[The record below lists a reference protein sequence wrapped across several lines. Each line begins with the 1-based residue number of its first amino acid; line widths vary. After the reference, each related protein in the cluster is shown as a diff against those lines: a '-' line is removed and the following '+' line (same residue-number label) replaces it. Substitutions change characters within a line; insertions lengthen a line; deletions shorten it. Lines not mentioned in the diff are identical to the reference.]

1 MRFADILR
9 LCRQNLLRRKSRT
22 VLTVLGVV
30 VGCCSIVLM
39 VSLGAGINEQN
50 ERMLESMGDLSIITV
65 YAGGSGAGGGIDGKQ
80 TALDDKAVEEFR
92 SIPQVAGVTPM
103 ASMPYTTSL
112 KTGGGD
118 RYVVDYVQVMGI
130 DTTQL
135 DAMGYVLLE
144 GRAPLRSG
152 EVLLGEYTAYDFM
165 DRFRAGED
173 SMRHHSR
180 GSGGMCVFD
189 ESTGTCREA
198 ADDPDPFF
206 DPLTTPLTLVAGPSF
221 NGLLSSEGVM
231 AGDAGAAG
239 TPLETALTPV
249 GILKEDYNKGGAT
262 SSGLILPLDDLKQLV
277 RDADPSSARAS
288 AYDQALIKVTDMAQ
302 VGEVE
307 DQIRALG
314 FGTSSVRQMR
324 ESLEEQSRSIQLILG
339 GIGAVSLLVAA
350 IGIANTMIMSVTERT
365 REIGIM
371 KSLGCTV
378 RDIRIMFLGEA
389 GAIGFLGGVI
399 GCAISAIA
407 SVAINLVSFAS
418 ADVRGVVTAVIG
430 GGEATRVSVIPWWL
444 YLFAI
449 AFSTAIGLL
458 SGFQPA
464 NRAVRIPAL
473 DAIRNAT

>member
-65 YAGGSGAGGGIDGKQ
+65 YKGGSGAGGGTDDKP
-80 TALDDKAVEEFR
+80 TALDDQAIEEFR

-103 ASMPYTTSL
+103 ASMPYTVSL
-112 KTGGGD
+112 KAGGGD

-135 DAMGYVLLE
+135 DVMGYMLLE

-152 EVLLGEYTAYDFM
+152 EALLGEYTAYDFT

-173 SMRHHSR
+173 SMRYHSR
-180 GSGGMCVFD
+180 GSGGMCVAG
-189 ESTGTCREA
+189 ESTGTCREV

-206 DPLTTPLTLVAGPSF
+206 DPLTTPLTLVTGPSF
-221 NGLLSSEGVM
+221 NGLLSAEGMM
-231 AGDAGAAG
+231 AGDAAAES
-239 TPLETALTPV
+239 PLETALTPV
-249 GILKEDYNKGGAT
+249 GILKEDYNKGDAT
-262 SSGLILPLDDLKQLV
+262 SSGLILPLDDLKQLI

-288 AYDQALIKVTDMAQ
+288 TYDQVLVKVTDMAQ

-324 ESLEEQSRSIQLILG
+324 ESLEEQSRAIQLILG

-350 IGIANTMIMSVTERT
+350 IGIANTMVMSVTERT

-389 GAIGFLGGVI
+389 GAIGCIGGAI
-399 GCAISAIA
+399 GCVISAVA
-407 SVAINLVSFAS
+407 SVAINLIAFGGI
-418 ADVRGVVTAVIG
+418 DVQGIVTALVG
-430 GGEATRVSVIPWWL
+430 GGEAARVSVIPWWL
-444 YLFAI
+444 YLFAL

-473 DAIRNAT
+473 DAIRNTT